1 MMNFARIFITL
12 LIYEDMHLFSSL
24 FINRYQGSVYGV
36 SIIRFRAVIE
46 WEIICLSIF
55 LVPPPPPT
63 VPVHLLPFFFPFASC
78 SSY

>member
-24 FINRYQGSVYGV
+24 FINRYQESVYSV

-55 LVPPPPPT
+55 LVPPRSRSSSS
-63 VPVHLLPFFFPFASC
+63 LLLSLCLLF
-78 SSY
+78 